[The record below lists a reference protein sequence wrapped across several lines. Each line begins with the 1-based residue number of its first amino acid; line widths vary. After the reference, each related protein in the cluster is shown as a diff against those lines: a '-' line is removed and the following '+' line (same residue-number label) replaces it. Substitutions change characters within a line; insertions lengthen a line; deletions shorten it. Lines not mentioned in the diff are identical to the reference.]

1 MNLSYDAAHYLLL
14 SFAMAAGHFLLAFG
28 LAALFLAVFKRVYQW
43 STPYDEAALIGQGNV
58 AAAVA
63 LGGAIIGFALPLA
76 SALTQTVNPVEFAA
90 WGLLAGVIQIVAS
103 LLVRRVIVRDMVER
117 IEANNVAS
125 AVYLAATSIGVGLL
139 NAASMT
145 Y

>member
-1 MNLSYDAAHYLLL
+1 MNLDYQAFLNG
-14 SFAMAAGHFLLAFG
+14 AGHFILAFG
-28 LAALFLAVFKRVYQW
+28 LAALFLSLFKRLYQM
-43 STPYDEAALIGQGNV
+43 STPYDEARLIRDGNT

-76 SALTQTVNPVEFAA
+76 SALTQTADPIEFAA
-90 WGLLAGVIQIVAS
+90 WAVLAGVIQILAS

-117 IEANNVAS
+117 IEANNLAS
-125 AVYLAATSIGVGLL
+125 ALYLAATSVGVGLL

>member
-1 MNLSYDAAHYLLL
+1 MNYLTADYLAGVFL
-14 SFAMAAGHFLLAFG
+14 YGAGHFIVAFG
-28 LAALFLAVFKRVYQW
+28 LACLFLAAFKRLYQI
-43 STPYDEAALIGQGNV
+43 STPYDEAALIADGNV

-76 SALTQTVNPVEFAA
+76 SALTQTADPLEFTVWAV
-90 WGLLAGVIQIVAS
+90 LAGVVQILAS
-103 LLVRRVIVRDMVER
+103 LIVRRFVVRDLAAR
-117 IEANNVAS
+117 IERGNVATG
-125 AVYLAATSIGVGLL
+125 VYLGATSIGVGLL

>member
-1 MNLSYDAAHYLLL
+1 MNLNYDA
-14 SFAMAAGHFLLAFG
+14 FATGAGHFLLAFG

-43 STPYDEAALIGQGNV
+43 STPYDEARLIGQGNV

-76 SALTQTVNPVEFAA
+76 SALTQTIDPIEFAA
-90 WGLLAGVIQIVAS
+90 WGLLAGVIQILAS

>member
-1 MNLSYDAAHYLLL
+1 MNLNTQAFLNG
-14 SFAMAAGHFLLAFG
+14 AGHFILAFG
-28 LAALFLAVFKRVYQW
+28 LAALFLAVFKRLYQM
-43 STPYDEAALIGQGNV
+43 STPYDEAALIRQGNN
-58 AAAVA
+58 AAAIA

-76 SALTQTVNPVEFAA
+76 SALTQTADVLEFAA
-90 WGLLAGVIQIVAS
+90 WAVLAGAIQIVAS

-117 IEANNVAS
+117 IEAGNVAS
-125 AVYLAATSIGVGLL
+125 ALYLAATAVGVGLL

>member
-1 MNLSYDAAHYLLL
+1 MNLNYD
-14 SFAMAAGHFLLAFG
+14 SFLTGAGHFLLAFG

-43 STPYDEAALIGQGNV
+43 STPYDEAKLIGQGNV
-58 AAAVA
+58 AASIA

-76 SALTQTVNPVEFAA
+76 SALTQTADPVEFAA
-90 WGLLAGVIQIVAS
+90 WGLLAGIIQIVAS

>member
-1 MNLSYDAAHYLLL
+1 MNLDFQA
-14 SFAMAAGHFLLAFG
+14 FATGAGHFLVAFG
-28 LAALFLAVFKRVYQW
+28 LAALFLAVFKRLYQL
-43 STPYDEAALIGQGNV
+43 STPYDEAKLIGQGNV

-76 SALTQTVNPVEFAA
+76 SALTQTADLVEFAA

-103 LLVRRVIVRDMVER
+103 LVVRRFVVRDMVER

>member
-1 MNLSYDAAHYLLL
+1 MDYFTHVFLY
-14 SFAMAAGHFLLAFG
+14 AAGHFVLAFG
-28 LAALFLAVFKRVYQW
+28 LACLFLAIFKRLYQI
-43 STPYDEAALIGQGNV
+43 STPYNESRLIGEGNV

-76 SALTQTVNPVEFAA
+76 SALTQTADPLEFTVWAV
-90 WGLLAGVIQIVAS
+90 LAGVVQVLAS
-103 LLVRRVIVRDMVER
+103 LVVRRFVVRDMAAR
-117 IEANNVAS
+117 IESGNVAS
-125 AVYLAATSIGVGLL
+125 GVYLGATSIGVGLL

>member
-1 MNLSYDAAHYLLL
+1 MNLNLDA
-14 SFAMAAGHFLLAFG
+14 FAYGAGHFILAFG
-28 LAALFLAVFKRVYQW
+28 LACLFLAVFKRLYQV
-43 STPYDEAALIGQGNV
+43 STPYDEARLIGEGNV

-76 SALTQTVNPVEFAA
+76 SALTQTADPVEFTLWAV
-90 WGLLAGVIQIVAS
+90 LAGVIQIVAS
-103 LLVRRVIVRDMVER
+103 LVVRRLVVRDMAQR
-117 IEANNVAS
+117 IEGGNVAS
-125 AVYLAATSIGVGLL
+125 GTYLAATSIGIGLL